1 VHIVIGT
8 AGAGL
13 ETGGFSDQF
22 GNYSLVHLEEWGY
35 LRVQAT
41 EATLSMQVST
51 LCWAAA
57 VSRHSV
63 CAQRV

>member
-1 VHIVIGT
+1 MIGT

-41 EATLSMQVST
+41 EATLSMQVSA
-51 LCWAAA
+51 LCAGQPPPNDALA
-57 VSRHSV
+57 V